1 MVDSEVRDRI
11 RAYAGARA
19 YSVATTERWLRLAS
33 PDGYALLQLALE
45 LRLGENQLRDLWDWA
60 EEIAGRDR
68 LTLRD
73 VLVAQPVAV
82 ARARALG
89 RNDKLTAIKSALRRL
104 RFPQLAA
111 VEDRL
116 GVLIRSMQL
125 PHHVRVALPPHLEG
139 DQVRI
144 EITVASADAWHA
156 AAAALLAAADSPACS
171 ELFAVLGEAP

>member
-1 MVDSEVRDRI
+1 MVDSDVRDRI

-33 PDGYALLQLALE
+33 RDGDALLQLALE

-73 VLVAQPVAV
+73 VLVAQPVAA

-116 GVLIRSMQL
+116 GVVIGSLQL
-125 PHHVRVALPPHLEG
+125 PRQVRIVLPVHLEG

-144 EITVASADAWHA
+144 EITVTNANAWRA

-171 ELFAVLGEAP
+171 ELFALLGEAP

>member
-1 MVDSEVRDRI
+1 MTDSHVCDRI

-19 YSVATTERWLRLAS
+19 YSVATTERWLRLA
-33 PDGYALLQLALE
+33 PRDGDALLQLALE
-45 LRLGENQLRDLWDWA
+45 LRLGENQLRDLWEWA
-60 EEIAGRDR
+60 EDIAGRDR
-68 LTLRD
+68 LTLSD
-73 VLVAQPVAV
+73 VLVAQPVAA

-89 RNDKLTAIKSALRRL
+89 RNDKLTAVKSALRRL

-116 GVLIRSMQL
+116 GALIRSMQL
-125 PHHVRVALPPHLEG
+125 PRHVRVALPAHLEG

-144 EITVASADAWHA
+144 EIAVTNADAWRT

-171 ELFAVLGEAP
+171 ELFALLGEAP